1 MEVNGRE
8 VKFLRTI
15 GATCEIAEL
24 CMDGDLKNISNL
36 FKGSLQSR
44 YSNWTKIIMALNKG
58 YEESEHYRTKGEHKI
73 DLLSEEEIMAL
84 PQNVFDQLVNLA
96 SIAYTGE
103 VPTVEVEADKSG
115 KKNETSETS
124 D

>member
-24 CMDGDLKNISNL
+24 CADGDLKNIGNL
-36 FKGSLQSR
+36 FTGKIHDR
-44 YSNWTKIIMALNKG
+44 YVNWVKIILALNKG
-58 YEESEHYRTKGEHKI
+58 YEDSEVFRTKGKHEPNP
-73 DLLSEEEIMAL
+73 LTEEEVMAL
-84 PQNVFDQLVNLA
+84 PQNIFDQLVNLA

-103 VPTVEVEADKSG
+103 VPTVEVEPDKSG